1 MRVLVI
7 VPDCFGGRGGI
18 ARYFQDIV
26 SAWAKTHE
34 NDTFVVYP
42 RSIADAPGAL
52 PANVQ
57 QSSAGV
63 GSKLRFAWAL
73 ARAFVTEPW
82 PDVVVVGH
90 INLLP
95 FAAPFRFT
103 SRLVLVLHGEEVWTP
118 PGRFVAEQ
126 TVALLTACIAVS
138 HVTVAR
144 FAAWSGVRPSA
155 IHVLSC
161 GVDLSAYGPGPKP
174 SYLVTR
180 YGLAGRRVILT
191 LGRLAQ
197 NEKKGFDVML
207 DVLPALRAKVPNVAW
222 VVCGDGD
229 DRARLEEKARRLGV
243 SDIALFTGYVPDH
256 EKADH
261 YRLADAF
268 ALPSQGE
275 GFGIVLLEALAS
287 GLPVLG
293 STRDATREVLQDG
306 ELGVVVDPLD
316 ENDVL
321 EGLLK
326 LLERPRGQVPEAL
339 NEHGYAALQARA
351 SSVLDSISGR

>member
-26 SAWAKTHE
+26 SAWARSHP
-34 NDTFVVYP
+34 DDSFVVYP
-42 RSIADAPGAL
+42 RSIADAPGPL
-52 PANVQ
+52 PRNVR
-57 QSSAGV
+57 QSAAGV
-63 GSKLRFAWAL
+63 GSKARFALAL
-73 ARAFVTEPW
+73 ARAFVSEPW

-95 FAAPFRFT
+95 FAAPFRAT
-103 SRLVLVLHGEEVWTP
+103 SRLVLTLHGEEVWTP

-126 TVALLTACIAVS
+126 TIALLSSCIAVS

-144 FAAWSGVRPSA
+144 FAAWSGVRPSSV
-155 IHVLSC
+155 HVLSC
-161 GVDLSAYGPGPKP
+161 GVDLAAYGPGPKP
-174 SYLVTR
+174 PYLVER
-180 YGLAGRRVILT
+180 YGLHGRRVLLT
-191 LGRLAQ
+191 LGRLAR

-207 DVLPALRAKVPNVAW
+207 EALPRLRAEVPDVRW

-229 DRARLEEKARRLGV
+229 DRARLEAKARELAV
-243 SDIALFTGYVPDH
+243 SDIALFTGYVPDG

-261 YRLADAF
+261 FRLADAF

-293 STRDATREVLQDG
+293 STRDATREVLRDG

-316 ENDVL
+316 RDDVHR
-321 EGLLK
+321 GLLE
-326 LLERPRGQVPEAL
+326 LLKRPRGQVPKAL
-339 NEHGYAALQARA
+339 EEHGYEALEARA
-351 SSVLDSISGR
+351 SAVLDSIAGR